1 MSPTKTFRYEE
12 LASHL
17 TSQIQEGRY
26 RPGDRVPSVR
36 VFSQRHGVSMSAV
49 LQAYRVLED
58 RGMIEAR
65 PQSGYYVRSIGR
77 PVVPEVSRPP
87 REAHPVS
94 NAELIMEVIDAIS
107 DPDMIPLGAAV
118 PSASLFPVGQVARLI
133 ARATAQAGLRA
144 ATYLPPEGSPDLREA
159 ITRHAIRWSP
169 RPDASD
175 LVVTNG
181 CMEAM
186 ALGLLAVARPGDT
199 VAVESPTY
207 FGILQLIATLGMKT
221 LEIPT
226 HTQEGISLSALEEA
240 IRREPVRACVLT
252 PTFHNPLGFVMPDAS
267 KQALLALLRKYQL
280 PLIEDD
286 IYGALYFGTE
296 RPQPIKAFDRDGW
309 VLYCTSFSKTVSP
322 GLRLGFIAPGPRYM
336 EAVRRAKAATT
347 VATNTPLQL
356 ALAAYLR
363 RGTHERHLKKLRH
376 ELATNVERMR
386 EAVHQYFPPGTT
398 VNRPEGGFVLWV
410 QLPDGIDTL
419 WLYRHALAKKITLTP
434 GTIFSASSQFSHCI
448 RLNCGEPWTEKLE
461 KALHNLGQI
470 TMKLGKTAVSR

>member
-1 MSPTKTFRYEE
+1 MGLTKNFRYEE
-12 LASHL
+12 LASRL
-17 TSQIQEGRY
+17 TSQIQEGHY
-26 RPGDRVPSVR
+26 RSGDRIPSVR
-36 VFSQRHGVSMSAV
+36 EFSQHHRVSMSSV
-49 LQAYRVLED
+49 LRAYRVLED
-58 RGMIEAR
+58 RGVIEAR
-65 PQSGYYVRSIGR
+65 PQSGYYVRAIGR
-77 PVVPEVSRPP
+77 TMMPEVSRPP

-94 NAELIMEVIDAIS
+94 NAALIMEVIDAIS
-107 DPDMIPLGAAV
+107 DPAMIPLGAAV
-118 PSASLFPVGQVARLI
+118 PSASLFPVGQLARLV

-144 ATYLPPEGSPDLREA
+144 ATYLPPEGSPDLRDA
-159 ITRHAIRWSP
+159 IARHAIRWSP
-169 RPDASD
+169 RPDAGD

-186 ALGLLAVARPGDT
+186 ALSLLSVARPGDT

-226 HTQEGISLSALEEA
+226 HTQEGISLSELEEA
-240 IRREPVRACVLT
+240 IQRETVRACVLT
-252 PTFHNPLGFVMPDAS
+252 PTFHNPLGFVMPDER
-267 KQALLALLRKYQL
+267 KQALLALLRRYQL

-286 IYGALYFGTE
+286 IYGALYFGGE
-296 RPQPIKAFDRDGW
+296 RPRPIKAFDRDGW

-322 GLRLGFIAPGPRYM
+322 GLRLGFVAPGPRYM

-347 VATNTPLQL
+347 VTTNTPLQL
-356 ALAAYLR
+356 ALAEYLR

-386 EAVHQYFPPGTT
+386 EAVDRYFPPGTL

-410 QLPDGIDTL
+410 QLPEGIDTL
-419 WLYRHALAKKITLTP
+419 RLYRDALAQKITLTP

-448 RLNCGEPWTEKLE
+448 RLNCGERWTEQIE
-461 KALHNLGQI
+461 KAIQRLGR
-470 TMKLGKTAVSR
+470 MLRR